1 MSSIKA
7 SKPPNYRFRTFTD
20 YLMHF
25 VLICLTLVAAVPL
38 VWITGYVLVRGGSAL
53 SVEFLTSEYEP
64 PDFASETGS
73 IFAGMGEQEGEGAGP
88 AIITRG
94 GILHGIVGTLI
105 ITSLALVLVIPIGVL
120 SGVYLAEYGNNRLA
134 TIVHFACDVLS
145 GAPSIVVGVT
155 AYILI
160 VRKTGQ
166 FSALAGSLALSF
178 LMVPTVT
185 RATEETLK
193 LIPSDIREA
202 AMALGA
208 PKWATIFRVVIPA
221 ALPGI
226 ATAVLLAF
234 ARGAG
239 ETAPLIFTVLGSAT
253 LGYELI
259 GPMAALPLIIYRYT
273 DSPYPSEQV
282 YAWGAAFVL
291 TVLILLINIL
301 VRVATNRT
309 VHVR

>member
-1 MSSIKA
+1 
-7 SKPPNYRFRTFTD
+7 
-20 YLMHF
+20 
-25 VLICLTLVAAVPL
+25 
-38 VWITGYVLVRGGSAL
+38 
-53 SVEFLTSEYEP
+53 
-64 PDFASETGS
+64 
-73 IFAGMGEQEGEGAGP
+73 
-88 AIITRG
+88 
-94 GILHGIVGTLI
+94 
-105 ITSLALVLVIPIGVL
+105 
-120 SGVYLAEYGNNRLA
+120 
-134 TIVHFACDVLS
+134 
-145 GAPSIVVGVT
+145 
-155 AYILI
+155 
-160 VRKTGQ
+160 
-166 FSALAGSLALSF
+166 
-178 LMVPTVT
+178 MVPTVT